1 MSVRAVG
8 MTAVA
13 VAMCLAAFVGTAEAQ
28 RPERLMGPVV
38 ESFGGVADVSKV
50 GEVDVEVPT
59 DREYKAVFE
68 LSLNSS
74 SPERPVGGLEV
85 VARYLNLHAR
95 AGVPTDKIAVAVV
108 VHGGAVDHVMNNEA
122 YREKHGV
129 DNPTL
134 SRLADL
140 VAAGGEIYL
149 CGQSAGFRGMTKD
162 QMAAP
167 VKLAY
172 SAMTMMTILQG
183 DGYRYIS
190 HDWPRSRR

>member
-1 MSVRAVG
+1 MRVRVLDVTVVTAALCAV
-8 MTAVA
+8 
-13 VAMCLAAFVGTAEAQ
+13 AFVGTAQAQ
-28 RPERLMGPVV
+28 RAPRLMGPIV

-50 GEVDVEVPT
+50 GELDVEVPT

-68 LSLNSS
+68 LSRGSS

-85 VARYLNLHAR
+85 VGRYLNLHAR
-95 AGVPTDKIAVAVV
+95 AGAPRDKLAVAVV
-108 VHGGAVDHVMNNEA
+108 VHGGAVDHVMTNEA

-134 SRLADL
+134 GRLQEL
-140 VAAGGEIYL
+140 VAAGGEVYL

-172 SAMTMMTILQG
+172 SAMTVMTTLQG

-190 HDWPRSRR
+190 HDWPRLSR